1 MWTDETL
8 GSIRF
13 GSMVA
18 IDELAERFRS
28 FATTTTA
35 TRAPMYSRISAAVA
49 EDPDVLRL
57 LQAAPE
63 PQQIPVLLFAGVHH
77 LLLQGLGPS
86 LAAHYPNLATGPAD
100 GDPVMLFR
108 SFALE
113 HAASLTAL
121 IATRHTQTNEV
132 GRCAQFIPPL
142 GLLSD
147 EVGILTH
154 VDVGTSAGLNLLLP
168 QYRYE
173 YAPGGTVGTS
183 STVSLRCEARGDRK
197 VPVPASMPL
206 IARSIGIDLQPIDVH
221 DDEEVRWL
229 EACMWPEQADRFARL
244 VAAIALAR
252 ERTPDVRRGD
262 AVLDLADVVAEA
274 AAAGHPVVTNSW
286 VLNYLPHDVRLA
298 YVDELDRIGA
308 SVDLSWIIAEAPAQT
323 PGLPVPTTDPA
334 EEITVVSLVRWRGG
348 RRTVQRLATTHPH
361 GYWLRWEA

>member
-1 MWTDETL
+1 
-8 GSIRF
+8 
-13 GSMVA
+13 MVSL
-18 IDELAERFRS
+18 DVLSDRFRS
-28 FATTTTA
+28 FAATTTA

-49 EDPDVLRL
+49 NDHDVLRL

-63 PQQIPVLLFAGVHH
+63 TQQIPVLLFAGVHH
-77 LLLQGLGPS
+77 LLLQGLGPG
-86 LAAHYPNLATGPAD
+86 LAAHYPNLSTGPAT
-100 GDPVMLFR
+100 GDPVALFR
-108 SFALE
+108 TFALE
-113 HAASLTAL
+113 HAAPLTAL

-142 GLLSD
+142 GMLS
-147 EVGILTH
+147 EEMGALAH

-168 QYRYE
+168 RFRYE
-173 YAPGGTVGTS
+173 YEPGGAVGAP
-183 STVSLRCEARGDRK
+183 STVSLRCEARGDHA
-197 VPVPASMPL
+197 VPVPATMPVV
-206 IARSIGIDLQPIDVH
+206 ARSIGIDLQPIDVH

-252 ERTPDVRRGD
+252 EHTPDVRQGD
-262 AVLDLADVVAEA
+262 AVHDLAAVVDEA
-274 AAAGHPVVTNSW
+274 AVAGHPVVTNSW

-308 SVDLSWIIAEAPAQT
+308 MRDLSWVIAEAPAQT

-334 EEITVVSLVRWRGG
+334 EEITVVSLVRWRKGH
-348 RRTVQRLATTHPH
+348 RTVQRLASTHPH

>member
-1 MWTDETL
+1 
-8 GSIRF
+8 
-13 GSMVA
+13 MVSL
-18 IDELAERFRS
+18 DVLSDRFRS

-49 EDPDVLRL
+49 EDPELLRL

-77 LLLQGLGPS
+77 LLLQGRGPS
-86 LAAHYPNLATGPAD
+86 LAAHYPNLSAGPGE
-100 GDPVMLFR
+100 GDPVVLFR

-113 HAASLTAL
+113 HAEPLTAL

-132 GRCAQFIPPL
+132 GRCAQFVPPM

-147 EVGILTH
+147 EVGPLAHI
-154 VDVGTSAGLNLLLP
+154 DVGTSAGLNLLLP
-168 QYRYE
+168 RYHYE
-173 YAPGGTVGTS
+173 YAPGGTVGAP
-183 STVSLRCEARGDRK
+183 STVSLRCEARGNHA
-197 VPVPASMPL
+197 VPVPTAMPVVT
-206 IARSIGIDLQPIDVH
+206 RSIGIDLQPIDVH

-252 ERTPDVRRGD
+252 EQTPDVRRGD
-262 AVLDLADVVAEA
+262 AVHDLAAVVDEA
-274 AAAGHPVVTNSW
+274 VIAGHPVVTNSW

-298 YVDELDRIGA
+298 YVAELDRIGA
-308 SVDLSWIIAEAPAQT
+308 SHDLSWIIAEAPAQT
-323 PGLPVPTTDPA
+323 PGLPVPTSDPA

-348 RRTVQRLATTHPH
+348 RRTVQRLASTHPH